1 MAAVI
6 RRARDLEGA
15 PGKPEQEFQY
25 NWWCKKNN
33 WWCKK
38 MLALQ
43 GVVQEALESE
53 ATPIRVNLHLRLGH
67 RKIHD
72 DTRSTP

>member
-6 RRARDLEGA
+6 RRAGDLEGA
-15 PGKPEQEFQY
+15 PGKAEQEFQY
-25 NWWCKKNN
+25 N

-53 ATPIRVNLHLRLGH
+53 ATPIRVNLRLRLGH